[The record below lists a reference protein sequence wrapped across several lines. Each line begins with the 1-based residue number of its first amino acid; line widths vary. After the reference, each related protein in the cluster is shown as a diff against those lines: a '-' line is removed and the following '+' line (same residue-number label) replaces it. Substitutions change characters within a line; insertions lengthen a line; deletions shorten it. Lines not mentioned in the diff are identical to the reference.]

1 MEPKVK
7 DLPGEKISGELVDV
21 DVDVDADVAENV
33 ERRRRRKLFVD
44 VVDDLLDGVDGGAAV
59 DDGRQVAEPVHLELV
74 RIPTRRNCRDPEF
87 ETRCKK
93 YQKCFI

>member
-21 DVDVDADVAENV
+21 DVDADADVAENV

-44 VVDDLLDGVDGGAAV
+44 VVDDLLDGVDGDAAV
-59 DDGRQVAEPVHLELV
+59 DDGGQVAEAVHLELV
-74 RIPTRRNCRDPEF
+74 RISTRRNRRHPEF
-87 ETRCKK
+87 ETR
-93 YQKCFI
+93 